1 MLGVFLISLTTF
13 LILLLLLRWRC
24 ERGEGRVLVVVLG
37 DMGRSP
43 RMQYH
48 CLSLLKAGYSVEFVG
63 YGGQPSTLKYFLK
76 VTFQTCSLLWVMLQR
91 AQKSSNVILQ
101 VPPSIPTLFVCVLVC
116 CLRNS
121 RLIVDFHNYGH
132 TLLALTLGSR
142 HPLVGISRRYDEVL
156 SRFAH
161 SIICVSVAM
170 KRDLDERLGV
180 SVTVFHDRPPRR
192 FKRADLY
199 QKHK

>member
-1 MLGVFLISLTTF
+1 
-13 LILLLLLRWRC
+13 
-24 ERGEGRVLVVVLG
+24 
-37 DMGRSP
+37 
-43 RMQYH
+43 MQYH
-48 CLSLLKAGYSVEFVG
+48 CVSLLKAGYSVEFVG
-63 YGGQPSTLKYFLK
+63 YGGSQLLPELSGSNLVKHELARGPLFAGQPSTLKYFLK
-76 VTFQTCSLLWVMLQR
+76 VTFQTCSLLWVMLRR

-121 RLIVDFHNYGH
+121 RLIVDFHNYGD

-161 SIICVSVAM
+161 SIICVSLAM
-170 KRDLDERLGV
+170 KRDLEERLGV
-180 SVTVFHDRPPRR
+180 RYVSNAASVT
-192 FKRADLY
+192 LLSS
-199 QKHK
+199 